1 MSNHLPTN
9 FRERDAGIMRALR
22 AANGVSLGAEYAT
35 ALALF
40 ACGALLLVA
49 VLTILVRS

>member
-1 MSNHLPTN
+1 MSNHIPSN
-9 FRERDAGIMRALR
+9 FRQRDAGIARALR
-22 AANGVSLGAEYAT
+22 IANGEHGAEYAT

-40 ACGALLLVA
+40 ICGAVTLAA

>member
-9 FRERDAGIMRALR
+9 FRERDASIMHALR

-40 ACGALLLVA
+40 ICGAIAFAA